1 MKNYKY
7 CLFDAVGTLIHKPK
21 FYLKFQEVIAKH
33 GFEIDNEDLLFK
45 HKVLIETIEF
55 PDRTSENFYKNF
67 NFNLLQV
74 LGISPTKILLEEIF
88 ENCKNLEWERTT
100 SSKILKEIGLPLVV
114 VSNFNSSLSLILTNL
129 YGNIFSDI
137 IISENI
143 KVRKPNIEFY
153 KYSLEKLGV
162 KPKQC
167 VYTGDSFKLDFI
179 PSSNISL
186 DFYLFDPIN
195 FYKVKAK
202 KISKIS
208 QLKNKLFL

>member
-1 MKNYKY
+1 M
-7 CLFDAVGTLIHKPK
+7 
-21 FYLKFQEVIAKH
+21 
-33 GFEIDNEDLLFK
+33 
-45 HKVLIETIEF
+45 
-55 PDRTSENFYKNF
+55 
-67 NFNLLQV
+67 
-74 LGISPTKILLEEIF
+74 LEEIF

>member
-21 FYLKFQEVIAKH
+21 FYLKFQEVIRKH
-33 GFEIDNEDLLFK
+33 GFEIGNEDLLFK
-45 HKVLIETIEF
+45 HKFLIETIEF
-55 PDRTSENFYKNF
+55 PDRTNEDFYKNF

-74 LGISPTKILLEEIF
+74 LGIPPTNILLKEIF
-88 ENCKNLEWERTT
+88 ENCKNLKWERTT

-114 VSNFNSSLSLILTNL
+114 VSNFNSSLSSILIDL

-143 KVRKPNIEFY
+143 KIRKPNVEFY
-153 KYSLEKLGV
+153 KYSLGTLGV
-162 KPKQC
+162 KSQEC
-167 VYTGDSFKLDFI
+167 LYIGDSFKLDFI
-179 PSSNISL
+179 PSSSISL

-195 FYKVKAK
+195 FYKAKAK

-208 QLKNKLFL
+208 QLKKELSV